1 MKIISIIIYLICSV
15 GGLVLIKSEAN
26 SVNVALQ
33 SGVFNLSMGIKSILG
48 FIAYIASFLIYTFST
63 VLLSSLFSSP
73 FDSVLFSTFSF

>member
-1 MKIISIIIYLICSV
+1 MKIISIIIYFICSV

-48 FIAYIASFLIYTFST
+48 FIAYIASF
-63 VLLSSLFSSP
+63 
-73 FDSVLFSTFSF
+73 